1 MKLASG
7 TTRQNLNI
15 ITDQRLH
22 LIVDENSDHAA
33 LVALHSRQF
42 LLSALM
48 ASIYEISHPVT
59 LYHLGTSMITEFLNS
74 INIHSAFLL
83 HVPYT

>member
-22 LIVDENSDHAA
+22 LIVDENSA

-59 LYHLGTSMITEFLNS
+59 LYHLGTSMLTGFLNS